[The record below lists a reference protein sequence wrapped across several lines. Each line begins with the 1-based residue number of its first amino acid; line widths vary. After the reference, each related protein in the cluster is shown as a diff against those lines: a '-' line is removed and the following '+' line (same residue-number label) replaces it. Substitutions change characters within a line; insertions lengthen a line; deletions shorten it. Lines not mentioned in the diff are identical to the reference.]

1 VVALR
6 WAGVLVSAVLYGL
19 SFPPDGWPV
28 LAWIAL
34 VPFLV
39 ALAGAGPRA
48 AFALAWVSGL
58 AMAWTVTDFLPRA
71 IATYYEQT
79 ALFGAVLF
87 VVVVSLMCCPSHIL
101 FALWY
106 RSHARPS
113 GAAGVV
119 LAGAAWAAAEL
130 MRGRFQGNPWGTM
143 AYTQAGTPA
152 LIQIADLTGVYGVS
166 FAIVAV
172 NAAVAELVRRRSGA
186 GRGLLAALGA
196 LALVLGYGWARLAEA
211 PATAG
216 SAAVRVA
223 VVQGNNDLGRQWRF
237 ELYGENLRDY
247 LRVTTRTLERDRPAL
262 VVWPENAM
270 TFFVE
275 EEPLYRQAI
284 GAVLGDAELIAGG
297 VSHTETEPPVYR
309 NSAFLLGDGGEIRGR
324 YDKRI
329 LLPFAEYFPFAT
341 VGFLNRRFGAVRQFT
356 AGGPTPAL
364 PTVAGRAAVV
374 TCNEVLFPAVVGA
387 RVAAGAEVIVTL
399 ANDGWLGD
407 RRYSARVLDFCRLRA
422 VEQRRFVVR
431 AASSGGS
438 AVVTPE
444 GTIAT
449 QTEPFTEA
457 TIAAD
462 VVPHAERTVYGRL
475 GDVFS
480 FGCALAVLASLV
492 RLRSRV
498 RRDAPDPIRDRAP

>member
-1 VVALR
+1 VLVLR
-6 WAGVLVSAVLYGL
+6 WAGVLVSAALYGL
-19 SFPPDGWPV
+19 SFPPDGWPA

-34 VPFLV
+34 VPLFV

-58 AMAWTVTDFLPRA
+58 VMAWTITDFLPRA
-71 IATYYEQT
+71 IANYYEQT

-106 RSHARPS
+106 RSRARPS

-119 LAGAAWAAAEL
+119 LAAAAWAAAEL

-166 FAIVAV
+166 FALVAV
-172 NAAVAELVRRRSGA
+172 NAAVAELVRRRAGA
-186 GRGLLAALGA
+186 GRALGAALG
-196 LALVLGYGWARLAEA
+196 LMVVLLGYGWVRLAGM
-211 PATAG
+211 PATAEG
-216 SAAVRVA
+216 SAVRVA

-247 LRVTTRTLERDRPAL
+247 LRLTTRALEGDHPAL

-275 EEPLYRQAI
+275 EEPLYRRAI
-284 GAVLGDAELIAGG
+284 GAVLGNAELIAGG
-297 VSHTETEPPVYR
+297 VSQTGTEPPVYR
-309 NSAFLLGDGGEIRGR
+309 NSAFLLRDGGEVHGR
-324 YDKRI
+324 YDKRL

-341 VGFLNRRFGAVRQFT
+341 IGFLNRRFGSVRQFT
-356 AGGPTPAL
+356 AGGPTPPL

-374 TCNEVLFPAVVGA
+374 TCNEVLFPAVVSA

-422 VEQRRFVVR
+422 VEHRRFVVR
-431 AASSGGS
+431 AASAGGS

-449 QTEPFTEA
+449 QTEPFTAA
-457 TIAAD
+457 TIAGD
-462 VVPHAERTVYGRL
+462 VAPQAARTVYGRV
-475 GDVFS
+475 GDVFA
-480 FGCALAVLASLV
+480 FGCVLAVLASVVLS
-492 RLRSRV
+492 LRA
-498 RRDAPDPIRDRAP
+498 RRDAPDPIRDRAT